1 MISSS
6 TVNDPLNKLGI
17 VSCGWWTKWSGVT
30 CIVCR
35 DCGFLGLE
43 ESFDLWKFFRSELKR
58 LIRNLSRLDVGVR
71 WFSPCLICS
80 HLLSSIPRLDIPAM
94 KSMTNRE
101 PNQIETSLHCMCCSI
116 TVGAVKS
123 FLGSLHCW
131 WARHPIARE
140 IFWSIAWS
148 LWSIAWSFHIH
159 GVNLFSNLVLNQ
171 STLFFFLT

>member
-1 MISSS
+1 MVSGS

-17 VSCGWWTKWSGVT
+17 VSRGWWTKRSGVT
-30 CIVCR
+30 CIICR

-58 LIRNLSRLDVGVR
+58 LIKDLNRLDVGVG
-71 WFSPCLICS
+71 WFNSCLICS
-80 HLLSSIPRLDIPAM
+80 NLLSSIPRLNIPSM
-94 KSMTNRE
+94 KSVTNRK

-131 WARHPIARE
+131 RVGHPVSRE
-140 IFWSIAWS
+140 ILS
-148 LWSIAWSFHIH
+148 LWSRAWSFDIH

-171 STLFFFLT
+171 SSLFFFLT